1 MKNSYRIF
9 DLHIFT
15 RRGGGS
21 KNEGTR
27 SLEYSSIWVNKV
39 QFFFRESCTNDL
51 HDCIKI
57 PSIYLNTNCAE
68 YLLVHTFF
76 LLTYTSIQFTKSVV
90 ILHF

>member
-15 RRGGGS
+15 RREGGS

-27 SLEYSSIWVNKV
+27 SLHIAQLGKQSPV
-39 QFFFRESCTNDL
+39 FFRESCTNDL
-51 HDCIKI
+51 HDCIKF

-76 LLTYTSIQFTKSVV
+76 LLTEHQFNLQKV
-90 ILHF
+90 L